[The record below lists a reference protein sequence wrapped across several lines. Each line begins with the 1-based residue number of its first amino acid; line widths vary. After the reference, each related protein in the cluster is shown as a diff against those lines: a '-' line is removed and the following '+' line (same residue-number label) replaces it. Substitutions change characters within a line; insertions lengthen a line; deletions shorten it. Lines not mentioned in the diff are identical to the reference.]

1 MEAGAA
7 STAATSLTTIG
18 MSTAAPVQVTSP
30 LLGSDQIDT
39 MAQSI
44 EQRLPSAPHVIPVP
58 PPDHCP
64 MDVTVQTPRLPS
76 EPGTSSASKRPPD
89 PPPSQD
95 GKNIAVSPGGKR
107 PRTNPRP
114 PESMSSHASYKVIIK
129 PKCNFDMSKLPNRI
143 IQRTLDAYLH
153 VSEFK
158 GFALHRPTNTI
169 SVWVHSM
176 EDVSLLQ
183 SLQTIEVSKDL
194 TVPVQAYL
202 SSGTDLRRYVVSG
215 VDAGEDPATLLQ
227 DLKCPTHRV
236 VAARYLGKG
245 RSCLVTL
252 SGPSD
257 PPPRMY
263 YYGCVLHVRQYRPSA
278 VYCYKCL
285 RPGHM
290 KASCPYTAAEV
301 AETTTSQFTCGLC
314 KTNDHQ
320 ITSPLCPTKRKAT
333 EQMRQR
339 QTLQLVTSRQQQN
352 VPTIEVSNRYAALS
366 TDLTEE
372 QLYEIDEPEPQWKPT
387 YSEITRCKSRPS
399 RTCIDATLNDET
411 ETLDALDQRLA
422 TLESEI
428 QRIRRRRAILSQ
440 RHIQQRSP
448 TPPAPPSSF
457 TTSPATPPS
466 SPVHMRETPMTPQQ
480 LLLFVSK
487 QLQHLASVLAAHLS
501 R

>member
-1 MEAGAA
+1 M
-7 STAATSLTTIG
+7 
-18 MSTAAPVQVTSP
+18 
-30 LLGSDQIDT
+30 
-39 MAQSI
+39 
-44 EQRLPSAPHVIPVP
+44 
-58 PPDHCP
+58 
-64 MDVTVQTPRLPS
+64 
-76 EPGTSSASKRPPD
+76 
-89 PPPSQD
+89 
-95 GKNIAVSPGGKR
+95 
-107 PRTNPRP
+107 
-114 PESMSSHASYKVIIK
+114 IIN
-129 PKCNFDMSKLPNRI
+129 PKCSFDMSRLPNRI
-143 IQRTLDAYLH
+143 IQRTLDTYLH

-202 SSGTDLRRYVVSG
+202 YSGTDLRRYVVSS

-227 DLKCPTHRV
+227 DLKCSTHRV
-236 VAARYLGKG
+236 VAARYLGKEG

-257 PPPRMY
+257 SPPRMY

-278 VYCYKCL
+278 VYRYKCL

-301 AETTTSQFTCGLC
+301 AETTTSQFTCRLC
-314 KTNDHQ
+314 KINNHQ

-339 QTLQLVTSRQQQN
+339 QTLQLATSRHQQN
-352 VPTIEVSNRYAALS
+352 VTTIEVSNRYAALS
-366 TDLTEE
+366 TDITEE
-372 QLYEIDEPEPQWKPT
+372 HSYEIEETDPHLQPT
-387 YSEITRCKSRPS
+387 YSEVTHTKSRPS
-399 RTCIDATLNDET
+399 RTRMDATLTEET

-422 TLESEI
+422 TLEAEI

-440 RHIQQRSP
+440 RHN
-448 TPPAPPSSF
+448 
-457 TTSPATPPS
+457 
-466 SPVHMRETPMTPQQ
+466 
-480 LLLFVSK
+480 
-487 QLQHLASVLAAHLS
+487 
-501 R
+501 

>member
-7 STAATSLTTIG
+7 STAATPLPTID
-18 MSTAAPVQVTSP
+18 MSTAVPAQVTSP
-30 LLGSDQIDT
+30 LLGRDQMDT
-39 MAQSI
+39 MAQSS
-44 EQRLPSAPHVIPVP
+44 EQRLFSAPQVMTVP

-64 MDVTVQTPRLPS
+64 MEVTVQTPRSPS
-76 EPGTSSASKRPPD
+76 EPGTSTASKRLPD
-89 PPPSQD
+89 PPSQD
-95 GKNIAVSPGGKR
+95 GKNIAVPPGGKR

-114 PESMSSHASYKVIIK
+114 PESMSSQSSYKMIIK
-129 PKCNFDMSKLPNRI
+129 PKCNFDMSRLPNRI
-143 IQRTLDAYLH
+143 IQRTLEAYLH

-227 DLKCPTHRV
+227 DLKFSTHRV
-236 VAARYLGKG
+236 VAARHLGKG

-252 SGPSD
+252 SGASD
-257 PPPRMY
+257 SPPRMY
-263 YYGCVLHVRQYRPSA
+263 YYGCILHVRQYRPSA

-320 ITSPLCPTKRKAT
+320 ITSPLCPTKRK
-333 EQMRQR
+333 
-339 QTLQLVTSRQQQN
+339 LQSRCDNARPYNSLLHVTSRMS
-352 VPTIEVSNRYAALS
+352 P
-366 TDLTEE
+366 
-372 QLYEIDEPEPQWKPT
+372 QLKY
-387 YSEITRCKSRPS
+387 
-399 RTCIDATLNDET
+399 
-411 ETLDALDQRLA
+411 
-422 TLESEI
+422 
-428 QRIRRRRAILSQ
+428 
-440 RHIQQRSP
+440 
-448 TPPAPPSSF
+448 
-457 TTSPATPPS
+457 
-466 SPVHMRETPMTPQQ
+466 Q
-480 LLLFVSK
+480 LLRSTVDR
-487 QLQHLASVLAAHLS
+487 HYRRTIV
-501 R
+501 